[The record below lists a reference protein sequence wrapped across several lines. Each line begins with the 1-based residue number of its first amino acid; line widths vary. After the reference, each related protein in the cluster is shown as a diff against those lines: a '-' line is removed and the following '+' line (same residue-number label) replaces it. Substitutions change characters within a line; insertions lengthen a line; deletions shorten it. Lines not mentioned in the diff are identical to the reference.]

1 MSDTTTRI
9 DLFGHSEESGMV
21 IIELKKSRQTERQSF
36 TELLGYSNHFCTLF
50 PALSENAIG
59 SVLVAPMET
68 RTVRDANVQ
77 EALVNNKRVLSLI
90 PQYASGQLS
99 LTVFYPDSS
108 YYQWYEDAILDDP
121 STLTIAIAFQEING
135 WINAGHNSSE
145 NIPDYSRRNLNLVSS
160 AISQSLEEAGF
171 HSIVYASQK
180 WGEIAKAFPFPNV
193 IYAVVT
199 NPFARPMA
207 DIGDR
212 LAYNSTNQDRAL
224 EIKALLDQFVE
235 SERDIWIDSV
245 QSCFHDHAIKTT
257 LESFA
262 ACLRSCS
269 SEIVNYEVSIPD
281 WHGIKA
287 SMIDAVL
294 VHNLKV
300 HLSGLLQRVYLAYMT
315 YVYDT
320 GYDPIYFQDDLPRYS
335 FSMLKDFL
343 PVWESLKGLGTRDAS
358 V

>member
-1 MSDTTTRI
+1 
-9 DLFGHSEESGMV
+9 MV

-50 PALSENAIG
+50 PALSENAIS
-59 SVLVAPMET
+59 SVLIAPMET
-68 RTVRDANVQ
+68 RTVRDAYVQ
-77 EALVNNKRVLSLI
+77 EALVNNKRTLSLV
-90 PQYASGQLS
+90 PQFASGQLS
-99 LTVFYPDSS
+99 LIVFYPDSS

-121 STLTIAIAFQEING
+121 STLTVAIAFQEVNG
-135 WINAGHNSSE
+135 WINASHNSSE
-145 NIPDYSRRNLNLVSS
+145 DISDYSRRNLNLVSG

-180 WGEIAKAFPFPNV
+180 WGGIAKVFPFPNV

-207 DIGDR
+207 YIEDMLEYG
-212 LAYNSTNQDRAL
+212 STNQGRAL
-224 EIKALLDQFVE
+224 EIKALLDQLVE
-235 SERDIWIDSV
+235 SEKDIWIESV
-245 QSCFHDHAIKTT
+245 ESCFHDYAIKTA

-262 ACLRSCS
+262 ASLRSYS
-269 SEIVNYEVSIPD
+269 SETVSYEISILN
-281 WHGIKA
+281 WQGIKT

-294 VHNLKV
+294 VHNLEV
-300 HLSGLLQRVYLAYMT
+300 HLSGLLQRIYLAYMS
-315 YVYDT
+315 YVYDI
-320 GYDPIYFQDDLPRYS
+320 GYDPIYYQDDLPQYS

-343 PVWESLKGLGTRDAS
+343 PVWEILKGLGSRDAS